1 MDQGTALR
9 TLVVAGLVG
18 AVIAALAVSSG
29 RETESVTV
37 ISVKAGNVSSADLK
51 SCATL
56 EQADPI
62 DPRCAALWEANRRR
76 FFGKLVDGSTP

>member
-9 TLVVAGLVG
+9 TLVVAGLVS
-18 AVIAALAVSSG
+18 AVISALAMASGWQTEPVVSTG
-29 RETESVTV
+29 
-37 ISVKAGNVSSADLK
+37 VKAGSVSSADLK

-56 EQADPI
+56 ETADPV

-76 FFGKLVDGSTP
+76 FFGKPVDGSTP

>member
-1 MDQGTALR
+1 MDQGTVLR

-18 AVIAALAVSSG
+18 SVIAALAMAG
-29 RETESVTV
+29 GPETEPVTA
-37 ISVKAGNVSSADLK
+37 ISVKAGDVSSADLK

-76 FFGKLVDGSTP
+76 FFGKLVDGATP

>member
-1 MDQGTALR
+1 MDQGTVLR

-18 AVIAALAVSSG
+18 AVIAALAMAAG
-29 RETESVTV
+29 RETEPVTT
-37 ISVKAGNVSSADLK
+37 ISVQAGSISSADLK

-62 DPRCAALWEANRRR
+62 DLRCTALWEANRRR
-76 FFGKLVDGSTP
+76 FFGKSVEGVAP

>member
-37 ISVKAGNVSSADLK
+37 ISVKAGSVSSADLK

-56 EQADPI
+56 ELADPV
-62 DPRCAALWEANRRR
+62 DPRCAAIWEESRRR
-76 FFGKLVDGSTP
+76 FFGKPVDGATP

>member
-9 TLVVAGLVG
+9 TLVVVGLVG
-18 AVIAALAVSSG
+18 AVIASLAMASG
-29 RETESVTV
+29 RQVEPVVSTNVP
-37 ISVKAGNVSSADLK
+37 AGSVSSADLK

-56 EQADPI
+56 ETADPA

-76 FFGKLVDGSTP
+76 FFGKTVGGATR

>member
-1 MDQGTALR
+1 MDQSTVLR

-18 AVIAALAVSSG
+18 SVIATLAMASG
-29 RETESVTV
+29 RETEPVTSIHV
-37 ISVKAGNVSSADLK
+37 PAGSVSSADLK

-56 EQADPI
+56 EQADPV

-76 FFGKLVDGSTP
+76 FFGKPADGAAP

>member
-18 AVIAALAVSSG
+18 SVIAALAMASG
-29 RETESVTV
+29 RQVEPVVSTSVPV
-37 ISVKAGNVSSADLK
+37 GSVSSADLK

-56 EQADPI
+56 EAADPI
-62 DPRCAALWEANRRR
+62 DPRCSALWEANRRR
-76 FFGKLVDGSTP
+76 FFGRPVDGAAP

>member
-1 MDQGTALR
+1 MDQGTVLR

-18 AVIAALAVSSG
+18 SVIAALAMASG
-29 RETESVTV
+29 RQVEPVVSTSVPEG
-37 ISVKAGNVSSADLK
+37 SVSSAYLM

-56 EQADPI
+56 EQADAI

-76 FFGKLVDGSTP
+76 FFGKPVEGVAP

>member
-18 AVIAALAVSSG
+18 AVIAALAMASG
-29 RETESVTV
+29 RQVEPVVSTSVPEG
-37 ISVKAGNVSSADLK
+37 SVSSADLK

-56 EQADPI
+56 ELADPI

-76 FFGKLVDGSTP
+76 FLGKPMEGATP

>member
-1 MDQGTALR
+1 MDHGTALR
-9 TLVVAGLVG
+9 ALVVAGLVG

-29 RETESVTV
+29 RETEPVTA
-37 ISVKAGNVSSADLK
+37 ISVKAGDVSSADLK

-56 EQADPI
+56 EQADPV

-76 FFGKLVDGSTP
+76 FFGKPVEGVAP

>member
-1 MDQGTALR
+1 MDQGTALG

-18 AVIAALAVSSG
+18 SVIAALAMASG
-29 RETESVTV
+29 RQVEPVVSTSVP
-37 ISVKAGNVSSADLK
+37 AGSVSSADLK

-62 DPRCAALWEANRRR
+62 DPRCAALWEANRLR
-76 FFGKLVDGSTP
+76 FLGKPVEGATP